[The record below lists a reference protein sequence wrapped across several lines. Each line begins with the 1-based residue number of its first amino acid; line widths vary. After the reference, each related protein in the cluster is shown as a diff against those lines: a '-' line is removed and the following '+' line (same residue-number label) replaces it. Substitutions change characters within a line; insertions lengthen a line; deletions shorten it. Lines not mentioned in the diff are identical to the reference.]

1 MNTIRKL
8 ENEDVRAIF
17 ESLHDKKPPP
27 PGLKFQIVPV
37 GPEGLRLSPP
47 TYTFDGT
54 FSHID
59 MSDLFVYTLCS
70 HNVCHSFD
78 MSPLFTDRD
87 RWNLRFAQA

>member
-8 ENEDVRAIF
+8 DNEDVRAIF

-47 TYTFDGT
+47 TYAFDGT
-54 FSHID
+54 FCIDMYGLLYAILYSHI
-59 MSDLFVYTLCS
+59 L
-70 HNVCHSFD
+70 SF
-78 MSPLFTDRD
+78 SPGYAVTF
-87 RWNLRFAQA
+87 N

>member
-8 ENEDVRAIF
+8 DNEDVRAIF

-47 TYTFDGT
+47 TYAFDGT
-54 FSHID
+54 FCID
-59 MSDLFVYTLCS
+59 MYGLLRTNTIYYNLTMCLSLL
-70 HNVCHSFD
+70 D
-78 MSPLFTDRD
+78 MP
-87 RWNLRFAQA
+87 